1 MVVEASVIPVELAP
15 DLDRHHEELTG
26 SLYDLLERHYS
37 LKDASEEQY
46 LEVASPSAEQ
56 RRLLYLSAQASVVR
70 IRGLSIETSGRP
82 FDCFEQVYPSTDF
95 VFYLSGGDTRQ
106 FLVSSATKDWSVLHF
121 EHQEPTTGT
130 QRRNTAKKRGP
141 TQP

>member
-26 SLYDLLERHYS
+26 SLYELLERHYS

-46 LEVASPSAEQ
+46 LEVP
-56 RRLLYLSAQASVVR
+56 RRAPNSGGFSISSAQASVVR

-82 FDCFEQVYPSTDF
+82 FDCFEQVYPATDF

-121 EHQEPTTGT
+121 KDQEPTTGT
-130 QRRNTAKKRGP
+130 QRRTTSKKRG
-141 TQP
+141 QS